1 MPKKL
6 PPRGRKAVPKGK
18 MEKPFEVNCETP
30 IEDNVFYAK
39 DLVNCFT
46 SRIKVDGKLNNLQAG
61 KVVVAAKGPK
71 IEIKSDAP
79 LSKRYVKYLTKKFL
93 RKNELRDFLHVVA
106 SSKNGYAL
114 KYFNIQNDEADDAE

>member
-1 MPKKL
+1 MTKKL
-6 PPRGRKAVPKGK
+6 PPKGRKATPKGK

-39 DLVNCFT
+39 DLVNFYT
-46 SRIKVDGKLNNLQAG
+46 SRIKVDGKLNNLESG
-61 KVVVAAKGPK
+61 KVSVQAKGSK

-79 LSKRYVKYLTKKFL
+79 ISKRYVKYLTKKFL

-106 SSKNGYAL
+106 NSKMGYTL
-114 KYFNIQNDEADDAE
+114 KYFNIQNEDAEDAE